1 MKAGYHFAGCTT
13 INCPRYR
20 DIDAPVEMPKSQL
33 LQDKRGNYWCTECR
47 KRYELMDW
55 GNEHH
60 WPEVRATGQRGTY
73 ATLDDYADWFANVAL
88 GTQDLVDAMY
98 TTLIDTGQQE
108 A

>member
-1 MKAGYHFAGCTT
+1 MKAGYQFAGCTT

-47 KRYELMDW
+47 KRYELINW
-55 GNEHH
+55 GDEHLY
-60 WPEVRATGQRGTY
+60 PEARVQGLSGARY
-73 ATLDDYADWFANVAL
+73 AVASGYADWFSSVAM
-88 GTQDLVDAMY
+88 GKQDMIDAWHFTAY
-98 TTLIDTGQQE
+98 WQS